1 MKRPSEMNEARNEK
15 VEQGQRTGG
24 KIPKKE
30 ERQRGRVGVLL
41 LADLS
46 Y

>member
-1 MKRPSEMNEARNEK
+1 MKRPSEMNETRNEK
-15 VEQGQRTGG
+15 EKQGQRTGENT
-24 KIPKKE
+24 KKE

-41 LADLS
+41 PSDLS

>member
-1 MKRPSEMNEARNEK
+1 MKRPSEINEARNEK
-15 VEQGQRTGG
+15 EEQGQRTAGYT
-24 KIPKKE
+24 KKE

-41 LADLS
+41 PADLS